1 MDHFLKCHTCSL
13 NISAKNKVANL
24 LVVHEVNENSSITLP
39 FRYAR
44 REDATEG
51 LTTALEVNF
60 QHVAIELE
68 LVYSR
73 SFLVATIL

>member
-13 NISAKNKVANL
+13 NISAKYKVANL

-39 FRYAR
+39 SRYAR

-60 QHVAIELE
+60 QHVVIELE

-73 SFLVATIL
+73 SFLVAAIL